1 MTDELYKELCKIPM
15 LDVHTHID
23 ASHMSARGLH
33 DILLYHMV
41 ISDLYGAGCPDG
53 HRLSEEPDEAETE
66 GRIKNALPY
75 IKYIRNTS
83 CYWGLKII
91 LRDLYGW
98 EDDITEDN
106 WRKLDGVIRT
116 KSKDGA
122 WPRKILNK
130 AGIKRLGTELWR
142 GHGGI
147 ADDVFQYGLE
157 WAFFTRNQWNTYD
170 TALLELE
177 HAWNQETPGAPLEVT
192 TDRSK
197 LDFKRTIK
205 NMDDVKEAIKYYC
218 EKIPYDKITNI
229 ASHLSTDITYAPAT
243 EGQMG
248 EALKNRN
255 NAGEKERDIYA
266 NYINELYYGELTS
279 NKEKSEKIL
288 LNYSVGA
295 EPLPYESG
303 SKLRTET
310 VFELA
315 ALFDKYKNL
324 NFSLFL
330 SNVHQNQALCT
341 LARELPNVSLSAYWW
356 HNFFPSSMRQII
368 AQRLDMLPAN
378 KQVGFF
384 SDAYCVDWAYAKAEI
399 VRRQLAYVFSE
410 KISQGQYTFDG
421 ALEIAER
428 IVYKTPQELCHM
440 KPSDF

>member
-1 MTDELYKELCKIPM
+1 MTNELYNELCKIP
-15 LDVHTHID
+15 LIDVHTHID

-41 ISDLYGAGCPDG
+41 ISDLYSAGCPDG
-53 HRLSEEPDEAETE
+53 ARLSEEPDEAEAE
-66 GRIKNALPY
+66 KRIKNALPY

-83 CYWGLKII
+83 CYWGMRII

-106 WRKLDGVIRT
+106 WRMLDSIIRD
-116 KSKDGA
+116 KSEEPA
-122 WPRKILNK
+122 WGRKILNK
-130 AGIKRLGTELWR
+130 AGIKRSGTELWR
-142 GHGGI
+142 GHDGI
-147 ADDVFQYGLE
+147 ADDVFQYSLE

-177 HAWNQETPGAPLEVT
+177 HAWNQETPGAPLAVT
-192 TDRSK
+192 ADRSK
-197 LDFKRTIK
+197 LNFKRTVKDI
-205 NMDDVKEAIKYYC
+205 DDVTEAVKYYC
-218 EKIPYDKITNI
+218 EKIPYDKIVNT
-229 ASHLSTDITYAPAT
+229 ASHLSTDITYAPVT
-243 EGQMG
+243 REQMI

-255 NAGEKERDIYA
+255 NAGDKERDIYA
-266 NYINELYYGELTS
+266 NYINDLYYKELTAS
-279 NKEKSEKIL
+279 SRKII

-315 ALFDKYKNL
+315 ALFDKYSNL
-324 NFSLFL
+324 QFSLYL
-330 SNVHQNQALCT
+330 SNLHQNQALCT
-341 LARELPNVSLSAYWW
+341 LARELPNVSLSGYWW
-356 HNFFPSSMRQII
+356 HNFFPSSIRQVIS
-368 AQRLDMLPAN
+368 QRLDMLPAN

-399 VRRQLAYVFSE
+399 VRRQFAQVLSE

-421 ALEIAER
+421 ALTVAEQ
-428 IVYKTPQELCHM
+428 ILYKTPQESCHM